1 MSEQPDCGDEAW
13 EQALGAAL
21 AELPKEHA
29 PRSLQRR
36 LQQIPR
42 RAGRHHWWLRPAWAL
57 ALLVPAVAVI
67 TLQQQHL
74 ARQEAELAQARHDL
88 ALALSYVE
96 KANTIAA
103 GQINA
108 ALAVGLAQP
117 VAETTRYGLLL
128 PLEKT
133 LETTL

>member
-1 MSEQPDCGDEAW
+1 MSEHPDHSDAAW

-21 AELPKEHA
+21 AELPAERA

-36 LQQIPR
+36 LRRIPR
-42 RAGRHHWWLRPAWAL
+42 RAARRHWWWRPAWAL

-67 TLQQQHL
+67 TVQQQHL
-74 ARQEAELAQARHDL
+74 AQQEAELAQARHDL

-117 VAETTRYGLLL
+117 VAETTRYGLLHN
-128 PLEKT
+128 LEKT
-133 LETTL
+133 LEIKL